1 MNPMRLITPIL
12 ALLLP
17 VAAMA
22 AAPVA
27 APAQSTPAAE
37 IAFTYNWVHTN
48 APPKDCGCFSMNGG
62 GGSFAYNFTRRWA
75 VVGSVGAENN
85 GKVDAT
91 GLGLTLADFLVGGRY
106 TLRSH
111 SRLQPFGQILLG
123 AAHTSGSLSPDQ
135 IGLGAATSF
144 AATTG
149 GGVDVNLSRRIALR
163 AIQAEYFLTMLPNGS
178 SDRQN
183 NLRLSAGFVFRFGSK

>member
-1 MNPMRLITPIL
+1 MNPMRLMIPIL

-17 VAAMA
+17 VAAMQA
-22 AAPVA
+22 
-27 APAQSTPAAE
+27 TPAAAAQNIPTAE
-37 IAFTYNWVHTN
+37 VALTYNWVHSN

-62 GGSFAYNFTRRWA
+62 SGSFAYNFTRKWS
-75 VVGSVGAENN
+75 VVGEASAESN
-85 GKVDAT
+85 GNVNST
-91 GLGLTLADFLVGGRY
+91 GLGLTLADFLAGGRY
-106 TLRSH
+106 TLRNH
-111 SRLQPFGQILLG
+111 SRLQPFGQVLLG

-144 AATTG
+144 ATTAG
-149 GGVDVNLSRRIALR
+149 GGVDVNLSPRIALR

>member
-1 MNPMRLITPIL
+1 MNPMRLLTPIL

-17 VAAMA
+17 VAAMVA
-22 AAPVA
+22 TPVA
-27 APAQSTPAAE
+27 APAQSIPAAE
-37 IAFTYNWVHTN
+37 VALTYNWVHTN

-62 GGSFAYNFTRRWA
+62 SGSFAYNLTRKWA
-75 VVGSVGAENN
+75 VVGEVGAETN
-85 GKVDAT
+85 GNVNST
-91 GLGLTLADFLVGGRY
+91 GLDLTLADFLVGGRY
-106 TLRSH
+106 TLRNH

-144 AATTG
+144 ATTMG
-149 GGVDVNLSRRIALR
+149 GGVDVSLSHRIALR
-163 AIQAEYFLTMLPNGS
+163 VIQADYFLTLLPNGS

-183 NLRLSAGFVFRFGSK
+183 NLRLSAGFVFRFGSR

>member
-22 AAPVA
+22 ATP
-27 APAQSTPAAE
+27 APAQSTPTAE
-37 IAFTYNWVHTN
+37 VAVTYNWVRTN

-62 GGSFAYNFTRRWA
+62 SGSFAYNFTHKWSA
-75 VVGSVGAENN
+75 VGEVGATNN
-85 GKVDAT
+85 GNVDST
-91 GLGLTLADFLVGGRY
+91 GLGLTLAEFLAGGRY
-106 TLRSH
+106 TLRNH
-111 SRLQPFGQILLG
+111 SRLQPFGQVLLG

-144 AATTG
+144 AMTAG
-149 GGVDVNLSRRIALR
+149 GGVDVNLSRRVALR
-163 AIQAEYFLTMLPNGS
+163 AIQADYFLTMLPNGS

-183 NLRLSAGFVFRFGSK
+183 NLRLSAGLAFRFGGK